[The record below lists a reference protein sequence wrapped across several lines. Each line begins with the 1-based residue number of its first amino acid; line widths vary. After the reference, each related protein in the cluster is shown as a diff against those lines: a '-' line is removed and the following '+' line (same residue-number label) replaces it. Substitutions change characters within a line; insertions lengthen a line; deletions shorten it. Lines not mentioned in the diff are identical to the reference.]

1 MTRRYTPKDIP
12 NYPDRGCQYAP
23 SCLNC
28 PFPQCLLDEPPSQGR
43 PPKQKRDSEV
53 KRRFQEGEDVES
65 LSSRFKVSVRTIQ
78 RILGS
83 QR

>member
-1 MTRRYTPKDIP
+1 MTREDAYPGYK
-12 NYPDRGCQYAP
+12 NYPDRGCQFAP
-23 SCLNC
+23 SCLDC
-28 PFPQCLLDEPPSQGR
+28 PFPTCLLDEPPSQGR

-65 LSSRFKVSVRTIQ
+65 LSSRFKVSVRTIW